1 MLAYYDNKPSVLE
14 AVGNGSYKYRFN
26 ITEKTPEAA
35 AISSDDGNAQEEQKT
50 QWQCQEVIV
59 WPPISSNTITEAVI
73 TEIYDHNYEQKL
85 INEYNAAQLGIYST
99 EEKEHKI
106 LKYKNFLAE
115 RNFLKKI
122 IDDDC
127 AELGIL

>member
-59 WPPISSNTITEAVI
+59 WPPISSNKITKAVI

-115 RNFLKKI
+115 RNYLKKI

>member
-59 WPPISSNTITEAVI
+59 WPPISSNKITEAVI

>member
-59 WPPISSNTITEAVI
+59 WPPISSNKITEAVI
-73 TEIYDHNYEQKL
+73 TEIYDLNYEQKL